1 MNYINFH
8 KDLKLNGYS
17 FSSNED
23 LLRYVKTIS
32 KDIALFLEEWFNDTD
47 YIIVKTSG
55 STGVPKHIQ
64 LYKKFVVNSAKATS
78 TYFELPSKTT
88 ALLCLPINYIAG
100 KMMLVRALTLGW
112 YLDIGLVNSFPLE
125 NNEKTYDFSAMVP
138 LQVENSL
145 HNLHKIQKLIVGGG
159 SISNLLLEKLKNVAS
174 TKIYETYG
182 MTETITHVAVKSI
195 PKFTDTTIHENYNRF
210 FKVLPGITIYKDVR
224 NCLVVKAPEITKEV
238 VFTNDVVN
246 LISDTQFE
254 WLGRFDHMINSGGIK
269 LNPEHLER
277 KLAKMIP
284 YRFFIAGVF
293 DEKLGEK
300 VVLVIECEEESF
312 QMTNVNLFKN
322 LSKFETPKNNY
333 YLKKFITTQSGK
345 IQRNETLKKLNLVH

>member
-1 MNYINFH
+1 MSTITFH
-8 KDLKLNGYS
+8 KDFKLNGHS
-17 FSSNED
+17 FSSNDE
-23 LLRYVKTIS
+23 LLSYAKS
-32 KDIALFLEEWFNDTD
+32 LAKDIALFLEEWFNDKD

-64 LYKKFVVNSAKATS
+64 LHKKFAKNSAKATS
-78 TYFELPSKTT
+78 AYFELPCKTKV
-88 ALLCLPINYIAG
+88 LLCLPIEYIAG

-112 YLDIGLVNSFPLE
+112 YLDIGLINSFPLE

-145 HNLHKIQKLIVGGG
+145 HNLHQIQKVIVGGG
-159 SISNLLLEKLKNVAS
+159 TISNLLFEKLKNVAN

-195 PKFTDTTIHENYNRF
+195 PKFKDTNIHENCNGF
-210 FKVLPGITIYKDVR
+210 FKVLPGITIYKDKR
-224 NCLVVKAPEITKEV
+224 NCLVIEAPKISEDV

-269 LNPEHLER
+269 LNPEHIER

-300 VVLVIECEEESF
+300 VVLIIECEEESF
-312 QMTNVNLFKN
+312 QMTEVNLFKN

-345 IQRNETLKKLNLVH
+345 IQRKETLKKLNLVH